1 MRIVSLGFIS
11 VLLLS
16 PISSFAGVAIPVDAP
31 PNSRYTNDPAYTLL
45 YEVKNPQVT
54 LIVIPGGDGHL
65 GFDATTTDGTQQ
77 IVQMTKKLADPQ
89 LTGLRIN
96 VVIYD
101 NPYPMESLKAGSG
114 MRSADD
120 HIKRIANVVEYYN
133 NKFKVPIILM
143 GHSWGSVSVA
153 AYLNRHYQSP
163 YAISGAILSA
173 SKNSID
179 LDKNQNIPI
188 LFLHHESDACRQSP
202 FGSAKDLYEDTK
214 KVNKSQ
220 TQFQI
225 VTGGEAGSQPCS
237 DGYHMYAG
245 SYELA
250 DRYIQEFIKENF
262 QVKR

>member
-1 MRIVSLGFIS
+1 MKFLFSCIA
-11 VLLLS
+11 LLL
-16 PISSFAGVAIPVDAP
+16 PVSSFAAVAIPVDAP

-65 GFDATTTDGTQQ
+65 GFDATTTGSTQQ
-77 IVQMTKKLADPQ
+77 IVQMTKNLADPQ

-101 NPYPMESLKAGSG
+101 NPYPMDPLRAGPG
-114 MRSADD
+114 WRSADD
-120 HIKRIANVVEYYN
+120 HINRIANVVEYYN
-133 NKFKVPIILM
+133 NKSKVPIILM

-163 YAISGAILSA
+163 YSIGGAILSA
-173 SKNSID
+173 SKDSID

-214 KVNKSQ
+214 KANKSQ
-220 TQFQI
+220 TQFQV
-225 VTGGEAGSQPCS
+225 VTGGQAGGQPCS
-237 DGYHMYAG
+237 NGYHMYAG
-245 SYELA
+245 SYALA

-262 QVKR
+262 QAKQ